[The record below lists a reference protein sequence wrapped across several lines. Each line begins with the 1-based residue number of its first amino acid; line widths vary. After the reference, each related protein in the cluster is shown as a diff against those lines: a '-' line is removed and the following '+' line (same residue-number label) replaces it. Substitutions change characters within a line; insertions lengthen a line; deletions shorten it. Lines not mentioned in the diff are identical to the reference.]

1 MLYDRDWAA
10 LPAHAQHSKSVR
22 AQVLHLLIFF
32 IPCHAAHIEFLATRT
47 TPSFQPT
54 SPHSNSKQDVIH
66 TSTNRL
72 VVIFVT
78 FRIAHYYD
86 SNILHYLFIDLQELT
101 TGASLSIS
109 TAEVIS
115 GRVAEVEAPVGV
127 CPFPHGLTGVT
138 AAAVHAS
145 DSDSDMDMYMDAVD
159 LPVPFRVPTYEEHS
173 PLVQLLDGL
182 DDTSEGTVD
191 YMALADEVERW
202 LAEEELQRNS

>member
-54 SPHSNSKQDVIH
+54 STHSNSKQDVIH

-78 FRIAHYYD
+78 LRIAHYYD

-127 CPFPHGLTGVT
+127 CPFPHGLTGVS
-138 AAAVHAS
+138 AAVVHAS
-145 DSDSDMDMYMDAVD
+145 DMDMDMDAVD

-182 DDTSEGTVD
+182 DDTSEGAVD